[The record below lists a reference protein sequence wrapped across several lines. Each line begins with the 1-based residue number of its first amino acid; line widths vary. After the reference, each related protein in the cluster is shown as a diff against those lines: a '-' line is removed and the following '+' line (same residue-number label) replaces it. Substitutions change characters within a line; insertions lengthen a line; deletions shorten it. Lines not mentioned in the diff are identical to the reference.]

1 LRTKKKLNDEVIAEL
16 SKKSKDVKIIGGPSE
31 VPWFPRKIADLDEYS
46 NRIKKAGA
54 ELQSDHPGFKD
65 TVYKAR
71 RQEIAQIAFDYKHGN
86 PIPRVDYTPQETE
99 TWKTI
104 YTNLMKLFP
113 THACSQLLHVLPLL
127 EQNCGFRADNIP
139 QLQEISDFLKECTG
153 FTLRPVAGLLSSRD
167 FLNGL
172 AFRVFHSTQ
181 YIRHHSVP
189 NYTPEPDVC
198 HELLG
203 HVPLL
208 ADPDFADFSQEL
220 GLASLGVSD
229 EDIVK
234 LATCYWFTVEFGLCR
249 QGNSLKAYGAGL
261 LSSFGELEYSLTDK
275 PKLLPFD
282 PDVTATQS
290 YPITEYQ
297 PIYFVADSFEKAKHK
312 TAEFASTLS
321 RPFNVRYNPFSQTI
335 EVLDTQKKLA
345 KFAKHIKGEVTLLA
359 HSLEKYDILQ

>member
-1 LRTKKKLNDEVIAEL
+1 
-16 SKKSKDVKIIGGPSE
+16 
-31 VPWFPRKIADLDEYS
+31 
-46 NRIKKAGA
+46 
-54 ELQSDHPGFKD
+54 LQ
-65 TVYKAR
+65 
-71 RQEIAQIAFDYKHGN
+71 I
-86 PIPRVDYTPQETE
+86 
-99 TWKTI
+99 
-104 YTNLMKLFP
+104 
-113 THACSQLLHVLPLL
+113 
-127 EQNCGFRADNIP
+127 
-139 QLQEISDFLKECTG
+139 
-153 FTLRPVAGLLSSRD
+153 
-167 FLNGL
+167 
-172 AFRVFHSTQ
+172 
-181 YIRHHSVP
+181 
-189 NYTPEPDVC
+189 
-198 HELLG
+198 
-203 HVPLL
+203 
-208 ADPDFADFSQEL
+208 FSQEL

-282 PDVTATQS
+282 PDVTALQS